1 MSSGRSEN
9 HAFLPASALAA
20 LVLGLVLCPFIYVA
34 IGALGQFAP
43 ALSFV
48 ALPPLLISSGYL
60 LFRFLGKPKEPA
72 SNSVWLIGRI
82 LSLIGE
88 ILSWFVI
95 AAFLV
100 IVSNFT
106 LFTTFERISV
116 LLKFFLLTSL
126 FSLPFVLI
134 RKTMLQQRLMQ
145 LPNSVIILLFILVVS
160 ISAAIVVV
168 YLLSPTS
175 VWR

>member
-1 MSSGRSEN
+1 MSFRRSEN
-9 HAFLPASALAA
+9 HSSLPASALAA

-48 ALPPLLISSGYL
+48 ALPLLLISSGYL

-72 SNSVWLIGRI
+72 SNGMW
-82 LSLIGE
+82 LIGE
-88 ILSWFVI
+88 ILSWFLI
-95 AAFLV
+95 AAFIA

-106 LFTTFERISV
+106 LFTTFERIGV
-116 LLKFFLLTSL
+116 LLMFFLLASL
-126 FSLPFVLI
+126 FSLPVVLT
-134 RKTMLQQRLMQ
+134 RKTMLQQRLMK
-145 LPNSVIILLFILVVS
+145 LSNAIIILLFVLIAS
-160 ISAAIVVV
+160 ISTTIVVI

-175 VWR
+175 VWL